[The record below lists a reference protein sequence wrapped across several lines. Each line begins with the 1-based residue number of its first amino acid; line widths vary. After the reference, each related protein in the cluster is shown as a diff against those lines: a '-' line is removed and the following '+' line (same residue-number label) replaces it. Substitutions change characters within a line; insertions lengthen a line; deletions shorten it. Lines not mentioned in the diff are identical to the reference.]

1 MTVCIQVLCL
11 SIDDFQADDNNSYI
25 ILGGNHLVS
34 AMKLIMA
41 DQTSSDY
48 ECLGK
53 VNAQVYVGLN
63 DVEALY
69 LSSLH
74 NAKTKT
80 LQLSFQDKVRV
91 ARRAYMKNED
101 SWKEEAVVS
110 LGYIEGKTH
119 TKAGLSTILSV
130 ACYSTNNYLLVEQ
143 VFNHFSDGSFPQM
156 LFRNLQSVADDK
168 RTPYLSKAVGTNGV
182 KVSRIIVA
190 DKRRENLKILA
201 CQSLNQQTWEDVEEH
216 FFKSEEMLRYT
227 GEISSPEGRGRYV
240 TFVNKLSLNSDNCVI
255 ISIIVNGIERTFDN
269 EILGKKIKEIKTL
282 VEKEIMNEE

>member
-1 MTVCIQVLCL
+1 MKW
-11 SIDDFQADDNNSYI
+11 SILKEGGDFYLDIN
-25 ILGGNHLVS
+25 GNK
-34 AMKLIMA
+34 A
-41 DQTSSDY
+41 
-48 ECLGK
+48 C
-53 VNAQVYVGLN
+53 GLN
-63 DVEALY
+63 GDLTI
-69 LSSLH
+69 SSAGAGHTKDEVWFKCKGEKVGKRLLRQ
-74 NAKTKT
+74 NYNLDGDGAK
-80 LQLSFQDKVRV
+80 DKVRV

-110 LGYIEGKTH
+110 LGYIEGK
-119 TKAGLSTILSV
+119 
-130 ACYSTNNYLLVEQ
+130 
-143 VFNHFSDGSFPQM
+143 